1 VFRHSDGSAPAQV
14 ALIAGPLLLSFTAAL
29 AVPLLGFQKS
39 QLTTAAAVIAERV
52 ARADVTE
59 NEVESIAAVV
69 LNKLGLPGASAS
81 IAEASSLKIVRVSM
95 ISVAGIE
102 LEATGYAVEEL

>member
-1 VFRHSDGSAPAQV
+1 M
-14 ALIAGPLLLSFTAAL
+14 AGPLLLSFSAAL

-39 QLTTAAAVIAERV
+39 QLTAAAAVIAERV

-95 ISVAGIE
+95 ISVAGID